1 MNRSPAVP
9 SPAAAG
15 ACRRALLAL
24 ACAVAAT
31 LCVPVSA
38 QTILASDIA
47 PFEATYAVG
56 NNVITAGTAR
66 LSLRRNGD
74 KWAYS
79 LSTRPTGVF
88 KLAGKGRI
96 REISLID
103 MAPMDTDRI
112 QLQPHSYSYRQDDER
127 RRSVDAS
134 FDWSARTFTWK
145 RRGEQATE
153 PFEQPVLDRLSVTL
167 AVMNA
172 LRNGFETLELEV
184 FDKDEVKTMRFTN
197 EGKER
202 IDTEMG
208 KVETLRVRGESA
220 SGSSRSSL
228 TWFAPELDY
237 VPVRLE
243 QRKRGDL
250 VARLTLTKL
259 KNRVTDIE
267 LTDTAAAD

>member
-1 MNRSPAVP
+1 MIRTSPETTTLSP
-9 SPAAAG
+9 S
-15 ACRRALLAL
+15 RRRVLLAL
-24 ACAVAAT
+24 AAAAAVACA
-31 LCVPVSA
+31 PVSA

-47 PFEATYAVG
+47 PFEATYSVG
-56 NNVITAGTAR
+56 NNLITAGSAK
-66 LSLRRNGD
+66 LSLARDGD

-96 REISLID
+96 REVSLID
-103 MAPMDTDRI
+103 MARTEGDRV
-112 QLQPHSYSYRQDDER
+112 QLQPQSYSYRQDKER
-127 RRSVDAS
+127 SRSVDAT
-134 FDWSARTFTWK
+134 FDWKARTFTWK
-145 RRGEQATE
+145 QQDEQATE

-172 LRNGFETLELEV
+172 LRNGFDTLEFEV
-184 FDKDEVKTMRFTN
+184 FDKDRVKTMRFTN
-197 EGKER
+197 EGRETL
-202 IDTEMG
+202 DTPMG
-208 KVETLRVRGESA
+208 EVETIRVRSETV

-250 VARLTLTKL
+250 VARLTLTRL

-267 LTDTAAAD
+267 LTDNAAADR